1 MSCTRAIP
9 LLAGLTVALG
19 ALGLEAGCRVS
30 PATSSPADP
39 AAAAAPA
46 SLPAARRAPEPEP
59 PAAIVDL
66 EHAFERASAA
76 IGPSVV
82 SITSERPAREQLPQ
96 YLRPFADP
104 DALMQGLGSGV
115 IVDERGYILTNNHV
129 VEGAERLR
137 VVLHDDREYD
147 ATLVGADPKTDIAV
161 IQIDARD
168 LVPARLAEN
177 TELRVGQWVLAA
189 GSPFGLSKTI
199 TAGIVSAIGR
209 GDMEI
214 TDYGDFI
221 QTDAAVNQGN
231 SGGPLIDL
239 RGRVVGINTAI
250 ASRDGGSNGIGF
262 AIPISMGRAIMDQLI
277 ERGVVRRGW
286 LGVVMGKL
294 TPELAS
300 SFGYAD
306 TQGVL
311 IDDLDP
317 SGPAAKAGVRAG
329 DIVAELDGRK
339 VRDMSDFR
347 NSISQAG
354 PGTVVRMQVWRDGGM
369 LPLKVALAELPDA
382 SGGAASSRR
391 RGPSTRPEPSR
402 QPGRSSGPRSG
413 KPPKASAKP
422 RLGLTLEDPEPALR
436 RRFELPSGGALV
448 TEVERGSLASEAKL
462 GPGDILTR
470 VAGTAVKSAAHALS
484 LLRAAD
490 LEAGVRIRV
499 QRGPYGR
506 FAVLRKR

>member
-1 MSCTRAIP
+1 MSHIRAIP
-9 LLAGLTVALG
+9 LMGGLCL
-19 ALGLEAGCRVS
+19 ALGLTGGCRVGTETTPPGAS
-30 PATSSPADP
+30 AGS
-39 AAAAAPA
+39 AAPA
-46 SLPAARRAPEPEP
+46 ASGPASPAAHRRAPEPEP

-66 EHAFERASAA
+66 EHAFENASAA
-76 IGPSVV
+76 IAPSVV
-82 SITSERPAREQLPQ
+82 SITSERQARDQLPP
-96 YLRPFADP
+96 YMRPFADP

-147 ATLVGADPKTDIAV
+147 ATLVGADPQTDLAV
-161 IQIDARD
+161 IRIDARE

-209 GDMEI
+209 GDMDI

-239 RGRVVGINTAI
+239 RGRVVGINTAL

-277 ERGVVRRGW
+277 ERGVVTRGW

-300 SFGYAD
+300 SFGYAS
-306 TQGVL
+306 THGVL
-311 IDDLDP
+311 IDDIDP
-317 SGPAAKAGVRAG
+317 SGPAAKAGMRAG

-354 PGTVVRMQVWRDGGM
+354 PGKIVRLGVWRDGG
-369 LPLKVALAELPDA
+369 LRPLDVTLSALDDA
-382 SGGAASSRR
+382 APQGATRR
-391 RGPSTRPEPSR
+391 PAAKPAPEPSV
-402 QPGRSSGPRSG
+402 QPR
-413 KPPKASAKP
+413 PKAGAKP
-422 RLGLTLEDPEPALR
+422 KLGLRFEDPEPALR
-436 RRFELPSGGALV
+436 RRLELPASGGALV
-448 TEVERGSLASEAKL
+448 TGVARGSVASEAKL
-462 GPGDILTR
+462 QPGDVVLD
-470 VAGTAVKSAAHALS
+470 VAGTAVKSAAHAEK
-484 LLRAAD
+484 LLGSAD

-499 QRGPYGR
+499 QSGRYGH